1 MRYSASEKAEIIKTV
16 ESAHLP
22 AKQTLAMLGIPRCSF
37 YRWYALW
44 LEGGVDALDDQSP
57 KPKSVWNK
65 IADDRRQAFIDF
77 TLDHE
82 DLSARELAIKYTD
95 RKRYF
100 ISESSAYRILREA
113 DLLTAP
119 AYVTISAAD
128 EFREKTTRVN
138 ELWQTD
144 FTYFKIVGW
153 GWYYLS
159 TILDDYSRYVIAWK
173 LCSTMKAK
181 DVTDTLE
188 LALGA
193 SACDQANVVHK
204 PRLLS
209 DNGSSYISGDLA
221 NWLGAKGMSHTR
233 GAPNHPQTQGKIE
246 RWHQTM
252 KNRVLLENYYLP
264 GDLELQI
271 GQFVKYYNHHRYHEA
286 INNVTPADVYFGR
299 AQAII
304 NERRKI
310 KLKTIQTRRLENS
323 TGQHQ
328 KKVA

>member
-1 MRYSASEKAEIIKTV
+1 MRYSASEKAEIIKAV
-16 ESAHLP
+16 EGSHLS
-22 AKQTLAMLGIPRCSF
+22 AKQTLAMLDIPRSTF
-37 YRWYALW
+37 YRWYDLW
-44 LEGGVDALDDQSP
+44 LEGGVDALEDQSP
-57 KPKSVWNK
+57 RPKSVWNK
-65 IADDRRQAFIDF
+65 IADERRQSFIEF
-77 TLDHE
+77 ALDHE
-82 DLSARELAIKYTD
+82 DLTARELAFKYTD
-95 RKRYF
+95 EKRYF

-128 EFREKTTRVN
+128 EFRDKTTRVN

-144 FTYFKIVGW
+144 FTYFKIIGW

-159 TILDDYSRYVIAWK
+159 TILDDYSRYVIVWK
-173 LCSTMKAK
+173 LCTTMKTK

-188 LALGA
+188 LALEA
-193 SACDQANVVHK
+193 SGYDEAHIIHK

-221 NWLGAKGMSHTR
+221 DWLGAKGMSHTR

-264 GDLELQI
+264 GDLEQQI
-271 GQFVKYYNHHRYHEA
+271 GRFVEYYNHQRYHEA
-286 INNVTPADVYFGR
+286 IGNVTPADVYFGR
-299 AQAII
+299 DQAIL

-310 KLKTIQTRRLENS
+310 KLKTIQNRRL
-323 TGQHQ
+323 QHQ